1 MTLTLEQLETTLIDY
16 DGWKSGKANATAQD
30 LSVRAYLEE
39 VKQARAVD
47 LIAEINGLVQDS
59 AITDGDAID
68 KIEELLA
75 SY

>member
-16 DGWKSGKANATAQD
+16 DGWKSGKANATSQD

-39 VKQARAVD
+39 VKRARAVD
-47 LIAEINGLVQDS
+47 LLLDIRVIIDDEDAS
-59 AITDGDAID
+59 ADRMVDQIGN
-68 KIEELLA
+68 LLA